1 MSKLLLIGSGG
12 FLGSVVRYLV
22 SGWVQRLTG
31 SAEFP
36 YGTLAVNVLGCLVI
50 GALSWLAD
58 LRGVF
63 TPEARAFVFVGVLG
77 GFTTFSTFGN
87 ESMALFRDGEN
98 LRGALYVGAHILF
111 GLGAVWA
118 GRALAAL
125 LWR

>member
-1 MSKLLLIGSGG
+1 MGKWLWVGSGG
-12 FLGSVVRYLV
+12 FVGSVLRYLV

-36 YGTLAVNVLGCLVI
+36 YGTLAVNLLGCLVI

-58 LRGVF
+58 MRGVF
-63 TPEARAFVFVGVLG
+63 SPESRAFVFVGILG

-98 LRGALYVGAHILF
+98 LRGLVYVGAHLLF

-118 GRALAAL
+118 GRALASL